1 MSEYRVQRF
10 LRGTSQRAHEDV
22 GPPRHRSEG
31 ADWPRQT
38 GHALGGALKR
48 ATDVALAVAALVL
61 LAPLMLML
69 AATLRLALGRPIVT
83 EEKLIGFGGEPFTAY
98 RFRTAPGG
106 EETVAC
112 LKAFG
117 LDKVPQLF
125 NVLRGD
131 MSFVGPQPLALDER
145 GGTPPHAS
153 EYFRARPGLISL
165 APPRGAAGPN
175 GSTRAE
181 LDRYYVRRWSLGLDL
196 KLLIKSIAAT
206 RDRQA

>member
-10 LRGTSQRAHEDV
+10 LLGAPQRAHAHLGRDGEA
-22 GPPRHRSEG
+22 
-31 ADWPRQT
+31 ADLNCKT

-48 ATDVALAVAALVL
+48 AMDLVMALAALVL

-69 AATLRLALGRPIVT
+69 AATLRLALGRPILI

-98 RFRTAPGG
+98 RFRTASGG

-117 LDKVPQLF
+117 LDKLPQLF

-131 MSFVGPQPLALDER
+131 MSFVGPQPLAFDER
-145 GGTPPHAS
+145 GATPPHAS
-153 EYFRARPGLISL
+153 EYLMARPGLIGL
-165 APPRGAAGPN
+165 TPPRGEAGAG
-175 GSTRAE
+175 GSSRAE

-196 KLLIKSIAAT
+196 KLLFRSIAAP
-206 RDRQA
+206 RDREA